1 MAGNGDRACTAINE
15 EQKLYMAVS
24 TMTLVAKTLFSFF
37 KGGIGRL
44 DMNYC
49 PEIVKAGSDSLV
61 NEILHLAI

>member
-1 MAGNGDRACTAINE
+1 
-15 EQKLYMAVS
+15 MAVS